1 MQKLNKTKYSK
12 RGFTLVEL
20 TIVMALVVIVSA
32 ITVSFSV
39 MMKDLTADN
48 RDEYQFMEQHDTL
61 KEEISNWVAEN
72 DLKGSTFK
80 VSADK
85 TITVTLADGTVKTLR
100 FSNGALYYSDSEQNK
115 NVILAK
121 ELDEID
127 DISFSIQVKIQVK
140 EEKRLLQCVTDHN
153 NEDGQTIVT
162 NLFVLSLRFG
172 NMVGE
177 VINET

>member
-1 MQKLNKTKYSK
+1 MQKLNKTKNSK

-39 MMKDLTADN
+39 MMKDLTAGN

-72 DLKGSTFK
+72 DLKGSKF
-80 VSADK
+80 
-85 TITVTLADGTVKTLR
+85 TVFGDRVMVELEDGTVKTLR
-100 FSNGALYYSDSEQNK
+100 FSNGALYYSDTKLNK

-127 DISFSIQVKIQVK
+127 YISFSMQVKG
-140 EEKRLLQCVTDHN
+140 EKRLLQCVTAHN
-153 NEDGQTIVT
+153 NEDSQTTVT